1 MSEKFEKF
9 VKVSGVVELI
19 FFKTF
24 FEIFAK
30 VPGVVELRWRS
41 DDPEFS
47 VPPTDL
53 FEEQARGIP
62 EWSRSIMIHFADKRT
77 DMICLISCVAGTD
90 KKTRGQL
97 SRQLLLVSSVTAI
110 SSLSRH

>member
-1 MSEKFEKF
+1 MSENFEKF
-9 VKVSGVVELI
+9 VKVPEIVEL
-19 FFKTF
+19 FFFNF
-24 FEIFAK
+24 FENFAKVQGIVELLFLPFFENFAK

-62 EWSRSIMIHFADKRT
+62 EWSRSITIHFADKCR
-77 DMICLISCVAGTD
+77 DMI
-90 KKTRGQL
+90 
-97 SRQLLLVSSVTAI
+97 
-110 SSLSRH
+110 

>member
-62 EWSRSIMIHFADKRT
+62 EWSRSITIHFADKCR
-77 DMICLISCVAGTD
+77 DMI
-90 KKTRGQL
+90 
-97 SRQLLLVSSVTAI
+97 
-110 SSLSRH
+110 

>member
-1 MSEKFEKF
+1 MSENFEKF
-9 VKVSGVVELI
+9 VKVPGIVD
-19 FFKTF
+19 FFLL
-24 FEIFAK
+24 FAENFAQ

-53 FEEQARGIP
+53 IEEQARGIP